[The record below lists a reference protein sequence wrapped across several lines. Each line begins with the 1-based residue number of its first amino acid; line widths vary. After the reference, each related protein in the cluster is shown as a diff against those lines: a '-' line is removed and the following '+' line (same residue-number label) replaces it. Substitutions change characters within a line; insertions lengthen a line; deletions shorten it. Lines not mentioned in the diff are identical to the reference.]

1 MRNRIKETIKNIS
14 YENGARVTTVEQ
26 VISRADDSA
35 KLGDLYYRM
44 SDLYRRADGEINDDE
59 RVLIE
64 KELAEVKAQIAVY
77 TEYLNGYGA

>member
-14 YENGARVTTVEQ
+14 YENGARVATVEQ

-44 SDLYRRADGEINDDE
+44 SDLYRRADGEITDE
-59 RVLIE
+59 EREVIE

>member
-14 YENGARVTTVEQ
+14 YENGARVATVEQ

-35 KLGDLYYRM
+35 KIGELYFRM
-44 SDLYRRADGEINDDE
+44 SDLYRRSDEEITDE
-59 RVLIE
+59 EREVIE

>member
-14 YENGARVTTVEQ
+14 YENGARVATVEQ

>member
-14 YENGARVTTVEQ
+14 YENGARVATVEQ

-64 KELAEVKAQIAVY
+64 KELAEVKEQIALY